1 MADKRKL
8 LKDADEAYSELMEA
22 VAGLSELEMSRVW
35 LGTWGAREILIHIA
49 AWDRE
54 MIPALQRV
62 GRGEPPY
69 AAGAYDDG
77 DGWNARFVEARLGA
91 NVPGILAE
99 LAANHAAFVAAAAAL
114 PEETYIAV
122 GPATWCRASPRII
135 TASMRGR
142 SGAGARR
149 RRSTRKRGTGSRP
162 GGTRRRAV
170 GRSARGAVSR
180 RGCSGV

>member
-8 LKDADEAYSELMEA
+8 LKDADEAYTELIET
-22 VAGLSELEMSRVW
+22 VAGLSDLEMSRVW

-62 GRGEPPY
+62 GRGEAPY
-69 AAGAYDDG
+69 APGAYDDG

-91 NVPGILAE
+91 NTAGILAE

-114 PEETYIAV
+114 PEEAYIPSDGAADLV
-122 GPATWCRASPRII
+122 SGI
-135 TASMRGR
+135 TTGHYREHAGQIRGWR
-142 SGAGARR
+142 EETAKHA
-149 RRSTRKRGTGSRP
+149 
-162 GGTRRRAV
+162 
-170 GRSARGAVSR
+170 
-180 RGCSGV
+180 